1 MAAKYEAVASVR
13 ILKCFLTSEDISEF
27 GEFLSFL
34 KVDLS
39 TVTFQPE
46 QHESSQFAPMQ
57 ENVDMYLN
65 VFADWLAID
74 ALSINLSKFRS

>member
-1 MAAKYEAVASVR
+1 MDAKYEDVDSVW
-13 ILKCFLTSEDISEF
+13 ILKCFLTSEETSEF

-39 TVTFQPE
+39 TVIFQPE
-46 QHESSQFAPMQ
+46 QHESSQSAPMQ

-65 VFADWLAID
+65 VFADWLAIN
-74 ALSINLSKFRS
+74 ALSIK